1 MKKLIHFLAAAGLV
15 LIVLLIL
22 FFPACTLSPSGITI
36 LDGDYSPPLYIEARF
51 SSSDSMELFFTE
63 KILQI
68 EAELQNDTT
77 KTSSVCTIDPLLCT
91 QEAESVFSVPIVFNS
106 ETEAGFP
113 YTLFACAKDEAGN
126 TLNFSVAFSGF
137 NNRMPPI
144 MLNEVRTEYTKPKVE
159 FVEMLILE
167 DGNIGGLVVY
177 NAYDGEKSWYIFP
190 SVEVKKDEI
199 LVLHYRTLE
208 EGCRDEYGSL
218 DESLGT
224 ESNTGARDFWVP
236 EARARIGLND
246 VILVK
251 SSCSGKILDALLIS
265 ESGKEVWKT
274 EEMERAAKSAYESGA
289 WSDGWEPKDAVCS
302 DNVTTS
308 RTLSRQKD
316 GSWITTASGGAS
328 PGKANAAK
336 PYVK

>member
-1 MKKLIHFLAAAGLV
+1 MKKLMPYIAAAGLV
-15 LIVLLIL
+15 MIVMLVL

-36 LDGDYSPPLYIEARF
+36 LDGDYSPPLYIEAQF
-51 SSSDSMELFFTE
+51 SSSELMKLYFTE
-63 KILQI
+63 KIMKI

-77 KTSSVCTIDPLLCT
+77 KTCSVCTIDPLMCI
-91 QEAESVFSVPIVFNS
+91 QESDSVFSIPVVFTS
-106 ETEAGFP
+106 ETEPGLP
-113 YTLFACAKDEAGN
+113 YTLFACAEDEAGN
-126 TLNFSVAFSGF
+126 TLNFSVSFSGF
-137 NNRMPPI
+137 NNRIPPV

-159 FVEMLILE
+159 FVEMKVLE

-190 SVEVKKDEI
+190 SVEVKKDEM

-208 EGCRDEYGSL
+208 EDCRDEYGSL

-224 ESNTGARDFWVP
+224 ESNPGARDFWIP
-236 EARARIGLND
+236 ETRARIGLND

-251 SSCSGKILDALLIS
+251 SSCTGKILDALLIS
-265 ESGKEVWKT
+265 ESGKESWKT
-274 EEMERAAKSAYESGA
+274 EEMEKAARRAYESGA
-289 WSDGWEPKDAVCS
+289 WSSGWEPKDALCS
-302 DNVTTS
+302 DNVTTT

-328 PGKANAAK
+328 PGKENSTKA
-336 PYVK
+336 YVK